1 MARLN
6 GFQQL
11 CIVTCVVI
19 FGLIVLG
26 GVVRA
31 TDSGDGCPDWPLCH
45 GKLIPEADKHTLIE
59 YSHRATA
66 SVAGGLVLA
75 ILIWSWRS
83 YRNVPRIFYPAVIT
97 FLLVLFQAGL
107 GGAAVLND
115 LAAEIVMVHLGTALF
130 ILAILALITTTA
142 IDHGRDRSGDRPLT
156 RPRVAAGTGRIA
168 LIASLGTLS
177 IMLLGA
183 YVAVA
188 DYALACSGWPL
199 CNGEVFPGSSAT
211 SIQINYHHRM
221 FAGLLGLLILALAW
235 LTWRQ
240 RREAPLAFVLSM
252 TAVGLYG
259 AQVMIGAANIWTQVA
274 DEVSAAHLAF
284 GSLLWLSLAVL
295 NIRIHGLYEWLPDSS
310 GQPAR
315 RDLAPGMTP

>member
-1 MARLN
+1 MVAGLT

-45 GKLIPEADKHTLIE
+45 GKLIPETDKHTLIE

-75 ILIWSWRS
+75 ILIWSWRA
-83 YRNVPRIFYPAVIT
+83 YRNVPRVFYPAVLT

-115 LAAEIVMVHLGTALF
+115 LAAEIVMVHLGTALL
-130 ILAILALITTTA
+130 ILALLALITTTA
-142 IDHGRDRSGDRPLT
+142 IDRDSPLK
-156 RPRVAAGTGRIA
+156 RPRVTKGAGRVA
-168 LIASLGTLS
+168 VIASLGVLS
-177 IMLLGA
+177 IMVLGA

-199 CNGEVFPGSSAT
+199 CNGDVFPGSSAT
-211 SIQINYHHRM
+211 SIQVNYHHRM
-221 FAGLLGLLILALAW
+221 LAGVLGLVIVALAL

-240 RREAPLAFVLSM
+240 RREAPLAFALSM
-252 TAVGLYG
+252 TALGLYG
-259 AQVMIGAANIWTQVA
+259 TQVMIGAANIWTQVA

-284 GSLLWLSLAVL
+284 GSLLWLALTIL
-295 NIRIHGLYEWLPDSS
+295 TIRIHGLYELLPDSS
-310 GQPAR
+310 GQAAA
-315 RDLAPGMTP
+315 RDLAPGVTS

>member
-1 MARLN
+1 MAGLT

-45 GKLIPEADKHTLIE
+45 GKLLPETDKHTLIE

-75 ILIWSWRS
+75 IAIWAWRA

-97 FLLVLFQAGL
+97 FVLVLFQAGL

-115 LAAEIVMVHLGTALF
+115 LAAEIVMVHLGTAL
-130 ILAILALITTTA
+130 LILALLVLITMTA
-142 IDHGRDRSGDRPLT
+142 LDRDRPMA
-156 RPRVAAGTGRIA
+156 RPRVSVGAGRVA
-168 LIASLGTLS
+168 LLASFGTIS
-177 IMLLGA
+177 VMLLGA
-183 YVAVA
+183 YIAVA

-199 CNGEVFPGSSAT
+199 CNGEAFPGSSAT
-211 SIQINYHHRM
+211 SIQANYHHRM
-221 FAGLLGLLILALAW
+221 FAGLLGLVVVALIW

-240 RREAPLAFVLSM
+240 RGRAPFAFKLSLVAGVLY
-252 TAVGLYG
+252 A
-259 AQVMIGAANIWTQVA
+259 AQVLIGAANIWTEVA

-284 GSLLWLSLAVL
+284 GSLLWLALAVL
-295 NIRIHGLYEWLPDSS
+295 NIHMHGLYEWLPASS
-310 GQPAR
+310 RPAAR
-315 RDLAPGMTP
+315 GDLAPGVTP